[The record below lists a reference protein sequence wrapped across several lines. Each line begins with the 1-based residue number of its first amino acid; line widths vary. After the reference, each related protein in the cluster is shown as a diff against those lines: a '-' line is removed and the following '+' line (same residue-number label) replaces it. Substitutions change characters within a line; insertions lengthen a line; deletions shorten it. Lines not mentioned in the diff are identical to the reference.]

1 LAPARTPKDI
11 IARLNEAAA
20 RAIQAETFKKLALNE
35 GSIMVAQSSEE
46 LDRYFRAE
54 EEHCCKVIQDA
65 GIKPE

>member
-35 GSIMVAQSSEE
+35 GLIMVAQSSESSIAIFGP
-46 LDRYFRAE
+46 RKSTGA
-54 EEHCCKVIQDA
+54 K
-65 GIKPE
+65 